1 MCHSTRVVS
10 CGARGRV
17 AKQRGSKR
25 TRANRVGVRL
35 EGLLWP
41 EGSERSAGSSGADA
55 VRT

>member
-41 EGSERSAGSSGADA
+41 EGSEQSAGRSGANA